1 MGYLEP
7 LLWDND
13 DKNVTLV
20 VDKDKAACHCFHL
33 PSALRFVSGYGKIKT
48 SFFRPGVD

>member
-7 LLWDND
+7 SLWDND

-20 VDKDKAACHCFHL
+20 VDNNKTARHCFHL
-33 PSALRFVSGYGKIKT
+33 PSALRFVRGYGKIKT
-48 SFFRPGVD
+48 SFLGRG